1 MKHKL
6 LCFLLSFI
14 MLFSIAVPSF
24 AELQE
29 KDVADMTEEEYQQ
42 LIEENAEKMGVSVE
56 EYKELLQ
63 NTMFK
68 YYKTYIKEIA
78 DNYKFGISLEELYEL
93 TIKELVGVDKG
104 KLESAISSVFE
115 GLDVNSQ
122 YFDQNSYSN
131 FTQKIDENLHGVGV
145 IVTNLDGKIIIT
157 GFPVD
162 NAPAEAAGI
171 CPGDELVSVD
181 GKDVKGMDVNEI
193 APYIRGELGTQV
205 TLGIL
210 RDGQPLSFTLTRI
223 EMKQNPVTYRYLDNG
238 ILYLQLSAFNKG
250 AAAEVEKVM
259 KEADSKGIVNVILDL
274 RNNSGGFGSE
284 AYDIASLFL
293 PKGLLIATMEYKDET
308 RNEVFHSTA
317 KFKKK
322 KYNTV
327 LLVNEYSAS
336 ASELLAAA
344 FQDHEMGVLIGT
356 NTYGKGTGQQIY
368 YLNAF
373 DSGYKL
379 TVCQYRTP
387 DGTLLPATGLQPD
400 RKVENPMVYINK
412 NSDVPQMTMERKLYV
427 GDRGEDVKACQIRL
441 SMLGYE
447 PGNQTGYFDQKTAD
461 AVSRFQNDQKLYPC
475 GDLDNATQGKLYTAS
490 IPLQVVRDDQMKA
503 AIDYFSE

>member
-1 MKHKL
+1 MKRKFL
-6 LCFLLSFI
+6 AFLLTLT
-14 MLFSIAVPSF
+14 MLFSVAVSSF
-24 AELQE
+24 AEEPE

-42 LIEENAEKMGVSVE
+42 LIEENAQNMGVSVE

-68 YYKTYIKEIA
+68 YYKSYIQEIA
-78 DNYKFGISLEELYEL
+78 DNYKFGISIEDLYEL
-93 TIKELVGVDKG
+93 TIKELIGVDKR
-104 KLESAISSVFE
+104 KLETAIESVFE
-115 GLDVNSQ
+115 GLDENSQ
-122 YFDQNSYSN
+122 YFDKGSYSN
-131 FTQKIDENLHGVGV
+131 FTQTIDENLHGVGI

-162 NAPAEAAGI
+162 NAPAETAGI
-171 CPGDELVSVD
+171 RPGDELVSVD
-181 GKDVKGMDVNEI
+181 GRDVTGMDVNEI
-193 APYIRGELGTQV
+193 APYIRGELGTTV

-210 RDGQPLSFTLTRI
+210 RDGERLSFTLIRI
-223 EMKQNPVTYRYLDNG
+223 EMKQNPVTYQYLDNG

-259 KEADSKGIVNVILDL
+259 KQADARGIKNVILDL
-274 RNNSGGFGSE
+274 RNNAGGFGSE

-293 PKGLLIATMEYKDET
+293 PKGLVIASMEYKDEA
-308 RNEVFHSTA
+308 RNEVFKSTA
-317 KFKKK
+317 DFKQK

-327 LLVNEYSAS
+327 ILVNEYSAS

-368 YLNAF
+368 SLNAF

-412 NSDVPQMTMERKLYV
+412 NSDVPQMTMERKLYT

-461 AVSRFQNDQKLYPC
+461 AVSRFQSEQGLYPC

-490 IPLQVVRDDQMKA
+490 IPLQVVQDDQRKA
-503 AIDYFSE
+503 AIAYFSE